1 MVTFRDRARLHPDSK
16 RTAPSIPVLCQ
27 LPAIIACFINV
38 VFWAASAALLI
49 MSAIFSLT
57 FSESVLIGIMATI
70 ELAFVLAQMG
80 VLLAVGILARSE
92 ERRVGKECRN

>member
-16 RTAPSIPVLCQ
+16 RVAPSVPVLCQ
-27 LPAIIACFINV
+27 LPAIVACFINV

-49 MSAIFSLT
+49 MSAIYSLT
-57 FSESVLIGIMATI
+57 ISETVLVGIMATI

-80 VLLAVGILARSE
+80 VLLAVGILAVK
-92 ERRVGKECRN
+92 ERRSLKW